1 MDWYQN
7 ERGQWCLAV
16 EDDASRKVL
25 GMIADESRS
34 AARSVSLL
42 DDVRENYA
50 SQGEIL
56 EVITD
61 HGSEFV
67 NTHQDERPCL
77 DHEFERYLDDTDIIH
92 TLCTV
97 GRPQFNGKIER
108 FFQTYDKQ
116 RWRFGTLEEFLTFYN
131 YERPHI
137 SLDWDNLETPAE
149 AFDRLLPA
157 LDQDEIETLL
167 TGGEEA

>member
-1 MDWYQN
+1 
-7 ERGQWCLAV
+7 
-16 EDDASRKVL
+16 
-25 GMIADESRS
+25 MIEDESRS

-42 DDVRENYA
+42 DEVRENYA
-50 SQGEIL
+50 SEGEIL

-77 DHEFERYLDDTDIIH
+77 DHEFERYLADNDILH
-92 TLCTV
+92 TLCKV
-97 GRPQFNGKIER
+97 GRPQSNGKIER

-116 RWRFGTLEEFLTFYN
+116 RWQFGTLDEFLTLYN
-131 YERPHI
+131 HERPHM
-137 SLDWDNLETPAE
+137 SLDWDHLETPAE
-149 AFDRLLPA
+149 AFDRLLPT